1 MSLAKQ
7 PAEEAAPIAPPR
19 IVLGAARGHA
29 ERDLLSTH
37 FANSGATLFLFDR
50 QDGPA
55 SDAVA
60 RLVASLSDDAVVLA
74 PVRVAW
80 VPPASGER
88 RALFSLSDPR
98 DPSERIKRQLIASG
112 DTARWIIAEAE
123 PASLATLRARWKQRT
138 GGGIDSDFA
147 GFVARQAELSLE
159 RAEVR
164 VQGRR
169 YKAPRISP
177 EDVAATPGYREA
189 VARLAGELGRSEA
202 DIAAEAAGY
211 LHELRTERSPFVL
224 DLLMRF
230 FRWAYSRA
238 YGEID
243 LNFSIE

>member
-1 MSLAKQ
+1 MSVVRQ
-7 PAEEAAPIAPPR
+7 EVAEATPIAPPR
-19 IVLGAARGHA
+19 IVLGAVRGAA
-29 ERDLLSTH
+29 ERGLLERH

-74 PVRVAW
+74 PVRIAW
-80 VPPASGER
+80 LPPNTGER
-88 RALFSLSDPR
+88 RPLLSLSDPR
-98 DPSERIKRQLIASG
+98 DPSERLKRQLIANG
-112 DTARWIIAEAE
+112 DTARWQIAEAE

-169 YKAPRISP
+169 YKAPRITP
-177 EDVAATPGYREA
+177 EDVAATPG
-189 VARLAGELGRSEA
+189 
-202 DIAAEAAGY
+202 
-211 LHELRTERSPFVL
+211 
-224 DLLMRF
+224 
-230 FRWAYSRA
+230 
-238 YGEID
+238 
-243 LNFSIE
+243 